1 MYEIRNCAGQYSGKL
16 HWKFLQWRT
25 GIWRDAV
32 KLSPILHSYFCS
44 CTTLFF
50 LKWQT
55 LKGDGETA
63 EMVVHF
69 PLGHSSV
76 GRVLAVAL
84 WLCRVRKQAQRAQL
98 FAVSILKATT
108 QAKSPLNDSPS
119 LITWW
124 MYSFQDLQSQPHR
137 LSTWRT
143 NSSKSPPISGFP
155 HPASSKPPDFLH
167 PHQKMHFLHF
177 FTLARHKG
185 QHQNFLCLLRTF
197 IPVPQKGD

>member
-1 MYEIRNCAGQYSGKL
+1 MSACTRRLLLAEAKELHNCQSLGRQKARRGTCCQGKS
-16 HWKFLQWRT
+16 KQRSRRILQKCMKSVIVPVSILVNYTENSCGEGT

-44 CTTLFF
+44 CTTLFS

-76 GRVLAVAL
+76 GRVLAAAL

-119 LITWW
+119 LIT
-124 MYSFQDLQSQPHR
+124 
-137 LSTWRT
+137 
-143 NSSKSPPISGFP
+143 
-155 HPASSKPPDFLH
+155 
-167 PHQKMHFLHF
+167 
-177 FTLARHKG
+177 
-185 QHQNFLCLLRTF
+185 
-197 IPVPQKGD
+197 